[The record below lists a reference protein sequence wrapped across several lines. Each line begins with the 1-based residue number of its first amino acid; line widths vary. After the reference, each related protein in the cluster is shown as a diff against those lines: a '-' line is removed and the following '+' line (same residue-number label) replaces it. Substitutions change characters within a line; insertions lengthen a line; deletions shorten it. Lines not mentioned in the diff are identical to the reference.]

1 MCVAA
6 SRHYGGKQLA
16 KLETAPAESIPYGRN
31 TSVGIFLGIDG
42 GGTKT
47 SCLIGDE
54 TSVLGSGTAAG
65 SNVVRLGEAKAREAL
80 AAAIGQACAAA
91 NIKPAQ
97 IERTCVGLA
106 GAGRPEISNLVRRL
120 LAELVPG
127 EIEVLGDMVIALQAA
142 FGSGAG
148 VMVIAGTGS
157 MAYGRD
163 ASGKTLRAGGW
174 GFSIFD
180 EGSGHWIG
188 RSAIAA
194 IMRDYDET
202 GEENSVLMNSVKKS
216 WRLATREQLILA
228 ANAFPSPDFA
238 ALLPAV
244 LSAADS
250 GDAIAQSI
258 LTQAGTELARLA
270 KIVIRRL
277 FPDGDKVPVAMS
289 GGVFSN
295 CALVRQV
302 FYNSL
307 RSEYPN
313 CPVNSTMVEAVR
325 GALELARKGARV

>member
-1 MCVAA
+1 M
-6 SRHYGGKQLA
+6 
-16 KLETAPAESIPYGRN
+16 PYGRN
-31 TSVGIFLGIDG
+31 TSVAIFLGIDG

-47 SCLIGDE
+47 SCVIGDE

-80 AAAIGQACAAA
+80 ATAMGQACAAA
-91 NIKPAQ
+91 NIKPSQ

-106 GAGRPEISNLVRRL
+106 GAGRPEVSNLVHRL
-120 LAELVPG
+120 LTELVSG
-127 EIEVLGDMVIALQAA
+127 EIEVVGDMVIALQAA
-142 FGSGAG
+142 FGNGAG

-163 ASGKTLRAGGW
+163 ASGNTLRAGGW
-174 GFSIFD
+174 GFSVFD

-194 IMRDYDET
+194 VMRDYDES
-202 GEENSVLMNSVKKS
+202 GEENSVLMNSIKKS
-216 WRLATREQLILA
+216 WGLTTREQLILA
-228 ANAFPSPDFA
+228 ANASPSPDFA
-238 ALLPAV
+238 GLLPAV

-250 GDAIAQSI
+250 GDANAQSI

-277 FPDGDKVPVAMS
+277 FSDGDKVPVAMT

-295 CALVRQV
+295 CAVVRQV

-307 RSEYPN
+307 RSGYPN
-313 CPVNSTMVEAVR
+313 CSVNLTVIEPVQ
-325 GALELARKGARV
+325 GALELARKGAKV

>member
-1 MCVAA
+1 MA
-6 SRHYGGKQLA
+6 
-16 KLETAPAESIPYGRN
+16 
-31 TSVGIFLGIDG
+31 IFLGIDG

-47 SCLIGDE
+47 SCVIGDE

-65 SNVVRLGEAKAREAL
+65 SNVVRLGEVKAREGL
-80 AAAIGQACAAA
+80 AAAISQACAAT
-91 NIKPAQ
+91 NLRPAQ
-97 IERTCVGLA
+97 VQRTCVGLA

-120 LAELVPG
+120 LAGLVGG
-127 EIEVLGDMVIALQAA
+127 EIEVVGDMVIALQAA

-163 ASGKTLRAGGW
+163 ASGNTLRAGGW
-174 GFSIFD
+174 GFSVFD

-188 RSAIAA
+188 RSAISA
-194 IMRDYDET
+194 IMRDYDES
-202 GEENSVLMNSVKKS
+202 GEENSVLLNNIRTS
-216 WRLATREQLILA
+216 WDLTTREQLVLA
-228 ANAFPSPDFA
+228 ANASPSPDFA
-238 ALLPAV
+238 GLLPAV
-244 LSAADS
+244 LSATDS
-250 GDAIAQSI
+250 GDARAQSI

-277 FPDGDKVPVAMS
+277 FPDGDKVPVALT

-313 CPVNSTMVEAVR
+313 CSVNLSVIEPVQ
-325 GALELARKGARV
+325 GALELARKGAKV

>member
-1 MCVAA
+1 M
-6 SRHYGGKQLA
+6 
-16 KLETAPAESIPYGRN
+16 
-31 TSVGIFLGIDG
+31 GIFLGIDG

-47 SCLIGDE
+47 SCVIGDE
-54 TSVLGSGTAAG
+54 TSVLASATAGG

-80 AAAIGQACAAA
+80 SAAILEACAAA
-91 NIKPAQ
+91 NIKPAK
-97 IERTCVGLA
+97 ISRTCVGLA
-106 GAGRPEISNLVRRL
+106 GAGRPEISKLVRRL
-120 LAELVPG
+120 LGELVAG
-127 EIEVLGDMVIALQAA
+127 EIYVVGDMVIALQAA

-163 ASGKTLRAGGW
+163 SSGNTLRAGGW

-194 IMRDYDET
+194 IMREYDDT
-202 GEENSVLMNSVKKS
+202 GDENSVLMDNIKKS
-216 WRLATREQLILA
+216 WGLNTREQLVLA
-228 ANAFPSPDFA
+228 ANASPNPDFA

-244 LSAADS
+244 LSASDF
-250 GDAIAQSI
+250 GDAQARSI

-277 FPDGDKVPVAMS
+277 FSVGDNVPVAMT

-313 CPVNSTMVEAVR
+313 CSVNLSVIEPVH
-325 GALELARKGARV
+325 GALELARKGAKV

>member
-1 MCVAA
+1 
-6 SRHYGGKQLA
+6 
-16 KLETAPAESIPYGRN
+16 
-31 TSVGIFLGIDG
+31 VGIFLGIDG

-47 SCLIGDE
+47 SCVIGDE

-65 SNVVRLGEAKAREAL
+65 SNVVRLGEAKARESL
-80 AAAIGQACAAA
+80 ADAIGQACVAA

-106 GAGRPEISNLVRRL
+106 GAGRPEISNLVRRIL
-120 LAELVPG
+120 TELVSG
-127 EIEVLGDMVIALQAA
+127 EIEVVGDMVIALQAA
-142 FGSGAG
+142 FGSGPG

-163 ASGKTLRAGGW
+163 ASGNTLRAGGW

-188 RSAIAA
+188 RSAVAA

-202 GEENSVLMNSVKKS
+202 GEENSVLMGNIKKFWGLTS
-216 WRLATREQLILA
+216 REQLVLA
-228 ANAFPSPDFA
+228 ANASPSPDFA

-250 GDAIAQSI
+250 RDAIAQSV

-270 KIVIRRL
+270 KIVSRRL
-277 FPDGDKVPVAMS
+277 FPDGDKVPVAMTGS
-289 GGVFSN
+289 VFSN

-313 CPVNSTMVEAVR
+313 CPVNPSMIEAVR
-325 GALELARKGARV
+325 GALELARKGSRA

>member
-1 MCVAA
+1 
-6 SRHYGGKQLA
+6 
-16 KLETAPAESIPYGRN
+16 
-31 TSVGIFLGIDG
+31 VGIFLGIDG

-47 SCLIGDE
+47 SCVIGDE

-65 SNVVRLGEAKAREAL
+65 SNVIRLGEAKAREAL

-91 NIKPAQ
+91 NIKPTQ
-97 IERTCVGLA
+97 IQRTCVGLA

-120 LAELVPG
+120 LAELVSG
-127 EIEVLGDMVIALQAA
+127 ESEVVGDMVIALQAA

-163 ASGKTLRAGGW
+163 SSGNTLRAGGW
-174 GFSIFD
+174 GFSVFD

-194 IMRDYDET
+194 IMRDYDENA
-202 GEENSVLMNSVKKS
+202 EEESVLLDHVKKS
-216 WRLATREQLILA
+216 WTLSTREQLVLA
-228 ANAFPSPDFA
+228 ANASPSPDFS

-250 GDAIAQSI
+250 GDALARSI

-277 FPDGDKVPVAMS
+277 FSDGEKVLVAMS

-313 CPVNSTMVEAVR
+313 CSVNPTIIEAVR
-325 GALELARKGARV
+325 GALDLARKAAKV

>member
-1 MCVAA
+1 M
-6 SRHYGGKQLA
+6 
-16 KLETAPAESIPYGRN
+16 PYGRN
-31 TSVGIFLGIDG
+31 TSVAIFLGIDG

-47 SCLIGDE
+47 SCVIGDE
-54 TSVLGSGTAAG
+54 TSVLGTGTAGG
-65 SNVVRLGEAKAREAL
+65 SNVVRLGETKAQEAL
-80 AAAIGQACAAA
+80 SVAIGQACIAA
-91 NIKPAQ
+91 NVKPSQ

-106 GAGRPEISNLVRRL
+106 GAGRPEVSNLVHRL
-120 LAELVPG
+120 LAELVSG
-127 EIEVLGDMVIALQAA
+127 EIEVVGDMVIALQAA
-142 FGSGAG
+142 FGTGPG
-148 VMVIAGTGS
+148 ILVIAGTGS

-163 ASGKTLRAGGW
+163 ASGNTLRAGGW
-174 GFSIFD
+174 GFSVFD

-194 IMRDYDET
+194 IMRNYDES
-202 GEENSVLMNSVKKS
+202 GEENSVLMNSIKKS
-216 WRLATREQLILA
+216 WSLTTREQLVLT
-228 ANAFPSPDFA
+228 ANASPSPDFA

-250 GDAIAQSI
+250 GDAFAQSI

-277 FPDGDKVPVAMS
+277 FPGGAKVPVAMT

-313 CPVNSTMVEAVR
+313 CSVNLTVIEPGQ
-325 GALELARKGARV
+325 GALELSRKGAKV

>member
-1 MCVAA
+1 M
-6 SRHYGGKQLA
+6 
-16 KLETAPAESIPYGRN
+16 
-31 TSVGIFLGIDG
+31 GIDG

-47 SCLIGDE
+47 SCVIGDE
-54 TSVLGSGTAAG
+54 TSVLGTGTATG
-65 SNVVRLGEAKAREAL
+65 SNMVRLGETKAREAL
-80 AAAIGQACAAA
+80 AAAITQACAVAKI
-91 NIKPAQ
+91 NPAQ
-97 IERTCVGLA
+97 VERTCVGLA

-120 LAELVPG
+120 LAELVSG
-127 EIEVLGDMVIALQAA
+127 EIDVVGDMVIALQAA
-142 FGSGAG
+142 FGTGPG

-163 ASGKTLRAGGW
+163 ASGNTLRAGGW

-188 RSAIAA
+188 RSAVAA

-202 GEENSVLMNSVKKS
+202 GEENSVLMNSVKKF
-216 WRLATREQLILA
+216 WGLATREQVVLA
-228 ANAFPSPDFA
+228 ANASPSPDFA
-238 ALLPAV
+238 ALLPAI
-244 LSAADS
+244 LLAADS
-250 GDAIAQSI
+250 GDALARSI

-277 FPDGDKVPVAMS
+277 FSDGDQVLVAMT
-289 GGVFSN
+289 GGVFAN

-313 CPVNSTMVEAVR
+313 CPVNPTVIEAVG
-325 GALELARKGARV
+325 GALELARKGSKA

>member
-1 MCVAA
+1 M
-6 SRHYGGKQLA
+6 
-16 KLETAPAESIPYGRN
+16 
-31 TSVGIFLGIDG
+31 GIFLGIDG

-47 SCLIGDE
+47 SCVIGDE

-65 SNVVRLGEAKAREAL
+65 SNVIRLGEAKAREAL

-91 NIKPAQ
+91 NIKPTQ
-97 IERTCVGLA
+97 IQRTCVGLA

-120 LAELVPG
+120 LAELVSG
-127 EIEVLGDMVIALQAA
+127 ESEVVGDMVIALQAA

-163 ASGKTLRAGGW
+163 SSGNTLRAGGW
-174 GFSIFD
+174 GFSVFD

-194 IMRDYDET
+194 IMRDYDENA
-202 GEENSVLMNSVKKS
+202 EEESVLLDHVKKS
-216 WRLATREQLILA
+216 WTLSTREQLVLA
-228 ANAFPSPDFA
+228 ANASPSPDFS

-250 GDAIAQSI
+250 GDALAQSI

-277 FPDGDKVPVAMS
+277 FSDGEKVLVAMS

-313 CPVNSTMVEAVR
+313 CSVNPTIIEAVR
-325 GALELARKGARV
+325 GALDLARKAAKV

>member
-1 MCVAA
+1 VA
-6 SRHYGGKQLA
+6 
-16 KLETAPAESIPYGRN
+16 
-31 TSVGIFLGIDG
+31 IFLGIDG

-47 SCLIGDE
+47 SCVIGDE

-80 AAAIGQACAAA
+80 AAAISQACAAA
-91 NIKPAQ
+91 KIKPAQ

-106 GAGRPEISNLVRRL
+106 GAGRPEVSNLVHRL
-120 LAELVPG
+120 LAQLVSG
-127 EIEVLGDMVIALQAA
+127 EIEVVGDMVIALQAA
-142 FGSGAG
+142 FGNGAG

-163 ASGKTLRAGGW
+163 ASGNTLRAGGW
-174 GFSIFD
+174 GFSVFD

-194 IMRDYDET
+194 VMRDYDET
-202 GEENSVLMNSVKKS
+202 GEENSVLMNNIRTS
-216 WRLATREQLILA
+216 WDLTTREQLVLA
-228 ANAFPSPDFA
+228 ANASPSPDFA

-244 LSAADS
+244 VSAADS
-250 GDAIAQSI
+250 GDALARSI

-277 FPDGDKVPVAMS
+277 FSDGAKVPVAMT

-307 RSEYPN
+307 RSKYPN
-313 CPVNSTMVEAVR
+313 CSVNLTVIEPVQ
-325 GALELARKGARV
+325 GALELARKGAKV

>member
-1 MCVAA
+1 
-6 SRHYGGKQLA
+6 
-16 KLETAPAESIPYGRN
+16 
-31 TSVGIFLGIDG
+31 VGIFLGIDG

-47 SCLIGDE
+47 SCVIGDE

-65 SNVVRLGEAKAREAL
+65 SNVIRLGEAKAREAL

-91 NIKPAQ
+91 NIKPTQ
-97 IERTCVGLA
+97 IQRTCVGLA

-120 LAELVPG
+120 LAELVSG
-127 EIEVLGDMVIALQAA
+127 ESEVVGDMVIALQAA

-163 ASGKTLRAGGW
+163 SSGNTLRAGGW
-174 GFSIFD
+174 GFSVFD

-194 IMRDYDET
+194 IMRDYDENA
-202 GEENSVLMNSVKKS
+202 EEESVLLDNVKKS
-216 WRLATREQLILA
+216 WALSTHEQLVLA
-228 ANAFPSPDFA
+228 ANASPSPDFS

-250 GDAIAQSI
+250 GDALARSI

-277 FPDGDKVPVAMS
+277 FSDGEKVLVAMS

-313 CPVNSTMVEAVR
+313 CSVNPTIIEAVR
-325 GALELARKGARV
+325 GALDLARKAAKV

>member
-1 MCVAA
+1 M
-6 SRHYGGKQLA
+6 
-16 KLETAPAESIPYGRN
+16 PYGRN
-31 TSVGIFLGIDG
+31 TSVAIFLGIDG

-47 SCLIGDE
+47 SCVIGDE

-80 AAAIGQACAAA
+80 ATAMGQACAAA
-91 NIKPAQ
+91 NIKPSQ

-106 GAGRPEISNLVRRL
+106 GAGRPEVSNLVHRL
-120 LAELVPG
+120 LTELVSG
-127 EIEVLGDMVIALQAA
+127 EIEVVGDMVIALQAA
-142 FGSGAG
+142 FGNGAG

-163 ASGKTLRAGGW
+163 ASGNTLRAGGW
-174 GFSIFD
+174 GFSVFD

-194 IMRDYDET
+194 VMRDYDET

-216 WRLATREQLILA
+216 WGLTTREQLILA
-228 ANAFPSPDFA
+228 ANASPSPDFA
-238 ALLPAV
+238 GLLPAV

-250 GDAIAQSI
+250 GDANAQSI

-277 FPDGDKVPVAMS
+277 FSDGDKVPVAMT

-307 RSEYPN
+307 RSKYPKCSVN
-313 CPVNSTMVEAVR
+313 LATIEPVQ
-325 GALELARKGARV
+325 GALELARKGAKV

>member
-1 MCVAA
+1 MA
-6 SRHYGGKQLA
+6 
-16 KLETAPAESIPYGRN
+16 
-31 TSVGIFLGIDG
+31 IFLGIDG

-47 SCLIGDE
+47 SCVIGDE
-54 TSVLGSGTAAG
+54 SSVLGSGTAAG
-65 SNVVRLGEAKAREAL
+65 SNVVRLGEATAREAL
-80 AAAIGQACAAA
+80 AAAISQACAAA
-91 NIKPAQ
+91 NISPAQ
-97 IERTCVGLA
+97 IEKTCVGLA

-120 LAELVPG
+120 LAELVAG
-127 EIEVLGDMVIALQAA
+127 EIEVVGDMVIALQAA

-163 ASGKTLRAGGW
+163 ASGNTLRAGGW

-202 GEENSVLMNSVKKS
+202 GEENSVLMGNIKKS
-216 WRLATREQLILA
+216 WDLTSREQLVLA
-228 ANAFPSPDFA
+228 ANASPSPDFA

-250 GDAIAQSI
+250 GDAIARSI

-277 FPDGDKVPVAMS
+277 FSEGDKVPVAMC

-295 CALVRQV
+295 SPLVRQV

-307 RSEYPN
+307 RSECPN
-313 CPVNSTMVEAVR
+313 CPVNPTMVEAVR
-325 GALELARKGARV
+325 GALELARRGARV

>member
-1 MCVAA
+1 MMLRSSLSRPMPMCVCVAA
-6 SRHYGGKQLA
+6 SRHYGGKHPA
-16 KLETAPAESIPYGRN
+16 KLETAPAESMPYGRN

-47 SCLIGDE
+47 SCVIGDE

-80 AAAIGQACAAA
+80 AAVIGQACAAA
-91 NIKPAQ
+91 NITPAQ
-97 IERTCVGLA
+97 IERTCLGLA

-120 LAELVPG
+120 LAELVSG
-127 EIEVLGDMVIALQAA
+127 EIEVVGDMVIALQAA
-142 FGSGAG
+142 FGNGAG

-202 GEENSVLMNSVKKS
+202 GEEESVLMNSVKKS
-216 WRLATREQLILA
+216 WGLTTREQLVLA
-228 ANAFPSPDFA
+228 ANASPSPDFA

-244 LSAADS
+244 LF
-250 GDAIAQSI
+250 DAHFRDALAQSI
-258 LTQAGTELARLA
+258 LTQAATELARFA

-277 FPDGDKVPVAMS
+277 FYEGDEVPVGMS
-289 GGVFSN
+289 GGVFGN
-295 CALVRQV
+295 
-302 FYNSL
+302 
-307 RSEYPN
+307 
-313 CPVNSTMVEAVR
+313 
-325 GALELARKGARV
+325 

>member
-1 MCVAA
+1 
-6 SRHYGGKQLA
+6 
-16 KLETAPAESIPYGRN
+16 
-31 TSVGIFLGIDG
+31 VGIFLGIDG

-47 SCLIGDE
+47 SCVIGDE

-65 SNVVRLGEAKAREAL
+65 SNVIRLGEAKAREAL

-91 NIKPAQ
+91 NIKPTQ
-97 IERTCVGLA
+97 IQRTCVGLA

-120 LAELVPG
+120 LAELVSG
-127 EIEVLGDMVIALQAA
+127 ESEVVGDMVIALQAA

-163 ASGKTLRAGGW
+163 SSGNTLRAGGW
-174 GFSIFD
+174 GFSVFD

-194 IMRDYDET
+194 IMRDYDENA
-202 GEENSVLMNSVKKS
+202 EEESVLLDNVKKS
-216 WRLATREQLILA
+216 WALSTREQLVLA
-228 ANAFPSPDFA
+228 ANASPSPDFS

-250 GDAIAQSI
+250 GDALARSI

-277 FPDGDKVPVAMS
+277 FSDGEKVLVAMS

>member
-1 MCVAA
+1 
-6 SRHYGGKQLA
+6 
-16 KLETAPAESIPYGRN
+16 
-31 TSVGIFLGIDG
+31 VGIFLGIDG

-47 SCLIGDE
+47 SCVIGDE

-80 AAAIGQACAAA
+80 AAAIREACAAA
-91 NIKPAQ
+91 NISPAQ
-97 IERTCVGLA
+97 ISRTCVGLA

-120 LAELVPG
+120 LTELVSG
-127 EIEVLGDMVIALQAA
+127 EIEVVGDMVIALQAA
-142 FGSGAG
+142 FGNGAG
-148 VMVIAGTGS
+148 IIVIAGTGS
-157 MAYGRD
+157 MAYGRN
-163 ASGKTLRAGGW
+163 ATGNTLRAGGW

-202 GEENSVLMNSVKKS
+202 GEENSVLINTVMKS
-216 WRLATREQLILA
+216 WGLTTREQLILA
-228 ANAFPSPDFA
+228 ANASPSPDFA

-250 GDAIAQSI
+250 GDALARSV

-270 KIVIRRL
+270 KIIIRRL
-277 FPDGDKVPVAMS
+277 FPDGDNVPVAMS

-295 CALVRQV
+295 CAPVRQV

-313 CPVNSTMVEAVR
+313 CPVNPAMIEAVR
-325 GALELARKGARV
+325 GALELARKGAKV

>member
-1 MCVAA
+1 
-6 SRHYGGKQLA
+6 
-16 KLETAPAESIPYGRN
+16 
-31 TSVGIFLGIDG
+31 VGIFLGIDG

-47 SCLIGDE
+47 SCVIGDE

-65 SNVVRLGEAKAREAL
+65 SNVIRLGEAKAREAL

-91 NIKPAQ
+91 NIKPTQ
-97 IERTCVGLA
+97 IQRTCVGLA
-106 GAGRPEISNLVRRL
+106 GAGRPEISKLVRRL
-120 LAELVPG
+120 LAELVSG
-127 EIEVLGDMVIALQAA
+127 ESEVVGDMVIALQAA

-163 ASGKTLRAGGW
+163 SSGNTLRAGGW
-174 GFSIFD
+174 GFSVFD

-194 IMRDYDET
+194 IMRDYDENA
-202 GEENSVLMNSVKKS
+202 EEESVLLDNVKKS
-216 WRLATREQLILA
+216 WALSTREQLVLA
-228 ANAFPSPDFA
+228 ANASPSPDFS

-250 GDAIAQSI
+250 GDALAQSI

-277 FPDGDKVPVAMS
+277 FSDGEKVLVAMS

-295 CALVRQV
+295 CTLVRQV

-313 CPVNSTMVEAVR
+313 CSVNPTIIEAVR
-325 GALELARKGARV
+325 GALDLARKAAKV

>member
-1 MCVAA
+1 MA
-6 SRHYGGKQLA
+6 
-16 KLETAPAESIPYGRN
+16 
-31 TSVGIFLGIDG
+31 IFLGIDG

-47 SCLIGDE
+47 SCVIGDE

-65 SNVVRLGEAKAREAL
+65 SNVIRLGEAKAREAL
-80 AAAIGQACAAA
+80 GAAIRQACAAV
-91 NIKPAQ
+91 KMTPAQ

-120 LAELVPG
+120 LAELVSG
-127 EIEVLGDMVIALQAA
+127 EIEVVGDMVIALQAA
-142 FGSGAG
+142 FGNGAG
-148 VMVIAGTGS
+148 VMVIV
-157 MAYGRD
+157 
-163 ASGKTLRAGGW
+163 
-174 GFSIFD
+174 FD

-202 GEENSVLMNSVKKS
+202 GEENSALLDSVKKA
-216 WRLATREQLILA
+216 WGLTTREQLVLA
-228 ANAFPSPDFA
+228 ANAHPSPDFA

-244 LSAADS
+244 LLAADS
-250 GDAIAQSI
+250 GDALARSI

-277 FPDGDKVPVAMS
+277 FPDGDQVPVAMS

-313 CPVNSTMVEAVR
+313 CSVNLTVIEPVR
-325 GALELARKGARV
+325 GALELARKGAKV